1 MLKLKKFKFRLDKVL
16 DIKIKN
22 EEESKLKYSQA
33 QNRKKIVEGKLE
45 NLKSDYNKYFD
56 ISEVDD
62 IVTQKITLAYL
73 SSLSHSIKST
83 TIEVEKEA
91 VKVESAKIEFIDKQI
106 ERKSLE
112 KIKEDKLKKLLKEE
126 ERKEQITNDEFALY
140 AYMRNRPEFV

>member
-1 MLKLKKFKFRLDKVL
+1 MKNFKFRLDKVL
-16 DIKIKN
+16 DIKIKD

-33 QNRKKIVEGKLE
+33 QNRKKVIENKLE

-56 ISEVDD
+56 ISKVDD

-73 SSLSHSIKST
+73 SSLSQSIKST
-83 TIEVEKEA
+83 TIEVENEA
-91 VKVESAKIEFIDKQI
+91 VKVENAKIDFIDKQI
-106 ERKSLE
+106 DRKSLE
-112 KIKEDKLKKLLKEE
+112 KIKEDKLRKLIKEE

>member
-1 MLKLKKFKFRLDKVL
+1 MKKFKFRLDKVL